1 MRPDLAQTIQRGDAE
16 MPDVDDNGRLVIGQR
31 AKGRRS
37 PVDGEAGQR
46 YGTRNYI
53 ATNGQ
58 GLIAQRGVWHL
69 VAVPSRDRPNWHN
82 FKLYLNQK
90 ARKNLFHIGVCK
102 GIVNVNREVA
112 VLDEYYPDV
121 KEWVRAQACL
131 YIDGKISIVPER
143 GKKIVYRKGLGWIT
157 VSKKKKD

>member
-1 MRPDLAQTIQRGDAE
+1 MS
-16 MPDVDDNGRLVIGQR
+16 DVNDNGQLVIGQR

-37 PVDGEAGQR
+37 PVDGEDGQR
-46 YGTRNYI
+46 YGSRNYI
-53 ATNGQ
+53 ATVGQ

-69 VAVPSRDRPNWHN
+69 VAVPSRDRPDWHN
-82 FKLYLNQK
+82 FKLYLDQK

-112 VLDEYYPDV
+112 ILDEHYPDV
-121 KEWVRAQACL
+121 KEWARAQACL

-143 GKKIVYRKGLGWIT
+143 GKKVVYRKGFGWIT